1 MSEFNLHEDENW
13 NYRPL
18 LFTVVIFLICFLA
31 WAGLSEIDQ
40 QVRTSGRIIPAG
52 QAQLVQHLE
61 GGIIDRILVKE
72 GERVEK
78 GQPLFQIRN
87 QKASSE
93 LEGNKLVL
101 SAFDIKLQRLQ
112 AEFEGKEKFIVED
125 MDLTEGLSEIA
136 QNEIRLFNSRVK
148 AFEDRVEVFKEREK
162 QKELKLE
169 DLNLQLRNL
178 KAERAIAQDQLNIN
192 EKLRK
197 TGAISESRYLDSK
210 SKVGNFTTRIGSIE
224 KQMPVTRAELE
235 EVRQQMEELAEKRKT
250 EVLDEI
256 NAVELERQRLEEQL
270 KADLDQ
276 VQRTAIYSPV
286 TGMVN
291 KIYVNTLGGVVSPGS
306 VIAEIIPLEDSL
318 IVEARMHTKDR
329 GLVWNGLPAN
339 VKITA
344 YDSTIYGTLNGEITE
359 ISADSFTDETTGTP
373 FYRVKITLDTESIQN
388 FEPIYPGMTV
398 EANILSGRTSVL
410 RAIFKPLLR
419 LKENALR
426 EP

>member
-18 LFTVVIFLICFLA
+18 LFTVIIFLICFLA
-31 WAGLSEIDQ
+31 WASLSQIDQ

-78 GQPLFQIRN
+78 GQALFQIRN

-93 LEGNKLVL
+93 LQGNKLVV
-101 SAFDIKLQRLQ
+101 SALDIKLKRLQ
-112 AEFEGKEKFIVED
+112 TEVEGKDEFVIKD
-125 MDLTEGLSEIA
+125 DDLTEGLLEIA
-136 QNEIRLFNSRVK
+136 QNESLLFNSRMK
-148 AFEDRVEVFKEREK
+148 AFEDRVSIFREREK
-162 QKELKLE
+162 QKKLKLE
-169 DLNLQLRNL
+169 DLRLQINNL
-178 KAERAIAQDQLNIN
+178 KAERSIAQDQLNIN

-197 TGAISESRYLDSK
+197 TGAISESRYLESK
-210 SKVGNFTTRIGSIE
+210 SKVGNFTTRIGGIE
-224 KQMPVTRAELE
+224 KQIPVTLAELE
-235 EVRQQMEELAEKRKT
+235 EVRRQIEELSEKRKS

-256 NAVELERQRLEEQL
+256 NAVELDRQRLEEQL

-329 GLVWNGLPAN
+329 GLVWNSLPAN

-359 ISADSFTDETTGTP
+359 ISADSFTDETSGAP
-373 FYRVKITLDTESIQN
+373 FYRVKITLASESIKN
-388 FEPIYPGMTV
+388 FEPIFPGMTV

-410 RAIFKPLLR
+410 RAILKPLLR